1 MALAPARGRAQSFEE
16 ALAQAYLYNPQL
28 GAERKRLRETDEGVP
43 RALSGWRPRVILN
56 GSIGRSIVSDS
67 IDPHGIE
74 HRYPQQAT
82 ATLTQPVYTGGRV
95 RAQVDQAEAQVRA
108 ERAQLQA
115 VEAQVLLAAATAYLD
130 VARDAQTVDLDRN
143 NVAILDRTLH
153 ATELQVAAGEV
164 TQADAAQARARV
176 ADARATLAAAQAQ
189 LATSRAAFEAQV
201 GEPAG
206 DLAVPQRFVPGLPAT
221 RESAVAEALASNFD
235 VAAARETLAAAR
247 AGVDVARAGL
257 HPTISLQGELARVKE
272 TDVQLPHQR
281 DNVAEATVQ
290 LTVPLYQGGLVAA
303 ETRQARELAD
313 RSGLQR
319 DLALRQARQLAAQS
333 WDGLAASRERVR
345 DAQDLVAANQ
355 VAARGIARQQSV
367 GARTLIEVLNAQQEL
382 FSAQVAL
389 VSARHDAL
397 LQALRLMDA
406 TGRLSAEQLALPAA
420 PYDPLRHYH
429 EVRDRWGG
437 TDIPP

>member
-1 MALAPARGRAQSFEE
+1 MRAQ
-16 ALAQAYLYNPQL
+16 L
-28 GAERKRLRETDEGVP
+28 
-43 RALSGWRPRVILN
+43 
-56 GSIGRSIVSDS
+56 
-67 IDPHGIE
+67 
-74 HRYPQQAT
+74 
-82 ATLTQPVYTGGRV
+82 
-95 RAQVDQAEAQVRA
+95 DQAEAQVRA

-143 NVAILDRTLH
+143 DVAILDRTLH
-153 ATELQVAAGEV
+153 ATEQQVAAGEV
-164 TQADAAQARARV
+164 TEADAAQARARV

-303 ETRQARELAD
+303 ETRQARESAD

-333 WDGLAASRERVR
+333 WDGLAAARERVR